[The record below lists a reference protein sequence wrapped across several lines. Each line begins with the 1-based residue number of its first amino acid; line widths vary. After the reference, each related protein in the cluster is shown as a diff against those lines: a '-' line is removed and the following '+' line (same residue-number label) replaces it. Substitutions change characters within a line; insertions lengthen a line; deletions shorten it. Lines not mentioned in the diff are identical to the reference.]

1 MNQTSKKITS
11 EQTYT
16 EKQFFI
22 HKKCFKQTAASRVG
36 QCNNKLTLSRRLN
49 LRQRHNIL
57 RLVSSLSLLSLIFVQ
72 LVSSY
77 KSCRMIL
84 HVWGLISVRVDL
96 VDETGA
102 QFFRVDEDEKEDDDE
117 DGDADN
123 NPQLLRQNFWNEST
137 TCLDYNRGGILCL
150 LSKQIKGFILI
161 NAATTDS
168 CFST

>member
-1 MNQTSKKITS
+1 
-11 EQTYT
+11 
-16 EKQFFI
+16 
-22 HKKCFKQTAASRVG
+22 
-36 QCNNKLTLSRRLN
+36 
-49 LRQRHNIL
+49 
-57 RLVSSLSLLSLIFVQ
+57 
-72 LVSSY
+72 
-77 KSCRMIL
+77 MIL

>member
-1 MNQTSKKITS
+1 MFKNNCFYNVLCQ
-11 EQTYT
+11 
-16 EKQFFI
+16 

-123 NPQLLRQNFWNEST
+123 NPQLLRQNF
-137 TCLDYNRGGILCL
+137 
-150 LSKQIKGFILI
+150 
-161 NAATTDS
+161 
-168 CFST
+168 